1 MSFISPKASVKGVV
15 EGNVTILGPSVIG
28 VGTILGENVIVGYPV
43 RTSVKSLDLKKTPV
57 IEEYDSVSRGAEVGD
72 DCIIRSGT
80 IIYETAKLANNVE
93 TGHNV
98 LIREGSEVGEGSRIG
113 SSTKLDGSVIVGRNV
128 SIQSNAYLPHLT
140 RVGDN
145 VFIAPNVCFT
155 NDPYPQSGRM
165 IGVIVED
172 DAIICANATILAG
185 VRIGRGAVVGA
196 GAVVTRDVPEET
208 VVIGNPARP
217 YINRMEYEKRKRRWQ
232 ELSMRSR

>member
-1 MSFISPKASVKGVV
+1 MGFVSPKASVKGVA
-15 EGNVTILGPSVIG
+15 EGNVTILGPSIVG
-28 VGTILGENVIVGYPV
+28 VDTILGENVIVGYPIRRSV
-43 RTSVKSLDLKKTPV
+43 RSLGLKRSPM
-57 IEEYDSVSRGAEVGD
+57 IEEYDVISRGAEIGD
-72 DCIIRSGT
+72 GCIIRSGT
-80 IIYETAKLANNVE
+80 IIYETAKLADDVE

-98 LIREGSEVGEGSRIG
+98 LIREGSRVGKGSRIG
-113 SSTKLDGSVIVGRNV
+113 SSVKLDGLVIIGRNV

-196 GAVVTRDVPEET
+196 GSVVTRDVPEET